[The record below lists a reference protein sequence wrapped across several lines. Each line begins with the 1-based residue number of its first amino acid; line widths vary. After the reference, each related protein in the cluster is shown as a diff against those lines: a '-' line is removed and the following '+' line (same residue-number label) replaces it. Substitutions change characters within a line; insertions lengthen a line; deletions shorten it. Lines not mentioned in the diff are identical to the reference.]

1 MAEIFRYRL
10 RLLMVYWLY
19 INTFRPRQDGR
30 YFTDDV
36 LKCIFFNENV
46 WISLKIPM
54 KFVPKGPINNIPA
67 LVLIIAWRRPGD
79 KPLSE
84 PMLVSVPTH
93 IWVTRPQWVK
103 TCEASQMG
111 YYLVSSRPGERS
123 DGHQEHSLL
132 QDRANFHRSHPWQ
145 IDLISNTAS
154 TWCLFVLKWP
164 LANLHHHSVDTIHN
178 RIITSS
184 NVPVKP
190 ITWALLAHLAPS
202 RWGQFGPTCFQPADH
217 IDGWEKGGATEWLA
231 SSDMKACLMESWGW
245 QGMLHQPWACNGPI
259 SHIPQCIGQIS
270 HNAPFCNRNVH
281 IYAHFCYKMVH
292 CGIWDWCVHHGIND
306 EFGLYYP
313 RIRNTVHALWCLVV
327 VWYHWWTKW
336 LPSYRWYVWMHFL
349 MLDKNFHCHHW

>member
-36 LKCIFFNENV
+36 LKCIFLNENV

-67 LVLIIAWRRPGD
+67 LVPIMAWRRPGD

-111 YYLVSSRPGERS
+111 YYLVSSRPGEKS
-123 DGHQEHSLL
+123 DGHQEHNLL
-132 QDRANFHRSHPWQ
+132 QDRANFHRSQTWQ

-154 TWCLFVLKWP
+154 TWCLF
-164 LANLHHHSVDTIHN
+164 IEM
-178 RIITSS
+178 TSS
-184 NVPVKP
+184 QSPP
-190 ITWALLAHLAPS
+190 P
-202 RWGQFGPTCFQPADH
+202 FGWH
-217 IDGWEKGGATEWLA
+217 
-231 SSDMKACLMESWGW
+231 
-245 QGMLHQPWACNGPI
+245 N
-259 SHIPQCIGQIS
+259 PQ
-270 HNAPFCNRNVH
+270 
-281 IYAHFCYKMVH
+281 
-292 CGIWDWCVHHGIND
+292 
-306 EFGLYYP
+306 
-313 RIRNTVHALWCLVV
+313 
-327 VWYHWWTKW
+327 
-336 LPSYRWYVWMHFL
+336 
-349 MLDKNFHCHHW
+349 